1 MAKSLTTFHSVFI
14 HPQYE
19 ADTDLIFSYFLTPTA
34 QAIIRQNRKELG
46 NGLEK
51 FQPNDL
57 NTAKMLD
64 ITLLSPKD
72 RLKVLELYQK
82 LKNAPSPAHV
92 RQLDEIFSA
101 YLQ

>member
-1 MAKSLTTFHSVFI
+1 
-14 HPQYE
+14 
-19 ADTDLIFSYFLTPTA
+19 
-34 QAIIRQNRKELG
+34 
-46 NGLEK
+46 
-51 FQPNDL
+51 
-57 NTAKMLD
+57 MLD

-101 YLQ
+101 YLL